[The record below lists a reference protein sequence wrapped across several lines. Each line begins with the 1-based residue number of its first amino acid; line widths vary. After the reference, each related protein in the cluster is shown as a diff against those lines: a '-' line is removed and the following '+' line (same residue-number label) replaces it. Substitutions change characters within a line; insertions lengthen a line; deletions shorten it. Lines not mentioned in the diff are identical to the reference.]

1 MQANNQHSPN
11 QPPPNRKASNN
22 SGTTSKSLQATLESR
37 KGPKT
42 WRKGNIEEEE
52 TSVTEI
58 ARKKYKGSFLFWLL
72 IIIYFGGLIALNAAG
87 VINWDLWT
95 VLWRFW
101 PVLIVITL
109 LRVILGRN
117 LILNVLIVVISGIA
131 LFIATLWSLLIV
143 QPEVLDLVG
152 LTIPDQLKELILV
165 GGEKKSEEFVLRGE
179 DFSGIKRR
187 SIRIDFEAA
196 EFTIKDNDKSDYLLV
211 DAEYFEGVGEPD
223 LSSSQENDKLIVDFD
238 TISRGIGL
246 ALPTEH
252 PVYDFSIGKSEIPTH
267 LTIANTAGRGEVEL
281 NDLTLETFL
290 MDVGAGEATLDV
302 SNIDCENLT
311 AMVGQGQM
319 TVNLRDVGLGDRI
332 KLKVG
337 AGRMKLRLPED
348 YGYSIS
354 YKLGMGSI
362 NSPAKDVKGSSRGTI
377 LSLNYE
383 EARKT
388 VGIDLDVGVG
398 TFEIDY

>member
-1 MQANNQHSPN
+1 MQANNQYTPN
-11 QPPPNRKASNN
+11 QKASSN
-22 SGTTSKSLQATLESR
+22 SGTHSKNLQAALESR

-42 WRKGNIEEEE
+42 WRRGNIKEEEN
-52 TSVTEI
+52 SITEI
-58 ARKKYKGSFLFWLL
+58 ARRKYKGSFLFWML
-72 IIIYFGGLIALNAAG
+72 IIIYFGGLLALNAAG
-87 VINWDLWT
+87 VISWDIWT

-117 LILNVLIVVISGIA
+117 LILNIFIVVISSIA
-131 LFIATLWSLLIV
+131 LFIVTVWSLLIV
-143 QPEVLDLVG
+143 QPAVLDLVG
-152 LTIPDQLKELILV
+152 IAIPDQLKELILV
-165 GGEKKSEEFVLRGE
+165 GGEKKSEEFALKGE

-187 SIRIDFEAA
+187 SIRIDLGAA
-196 EFTIKDNDKSDYLLV
+196 EFTLKDNDKEDYLIV

-238 TISRGIGL
+238 TLSRGIGL

-252 PVYDFSIGKSEIPTH
+252 PIYDFSVGKSDIPTH
-267 LTIANTAGRGEVEL
+267 LTIASTAGKGEIEL
-281 NDLTLETFL
+281 NDLILETFL
-290 MDVGAGEATLDV
+290 IDVGAGEATLDM

-362 NSPAKDVKGSSRGTI
+362 NSPAKDVRGSSRGTI

-388 VGIDLDVGVG
+388 VEIDLEVGVG